1 MFPKVIEAAYNFA
14 EESSLISLFKYV
26 ALASFLSDLLQPD
39 LQPAIFSLGVKRDA
53 LGTVTCVDFAL
64 YLFTTDHVRL
74 PQKREPTCQIQEE
87 ADAKNTKIK
96 GLVLISFMMLQIG
109 SKSVEVS
116 WFIVE

>member
-1 MFPKVIEAAYNFA
+1 MFPTVIEAAYNFA

-39 LQPAIFSLGVKRDA
+39 LQAAIFSLGVKRDA
-53 LGTVTCVDFAL
+53 LECTCVDFAL

-87 ADAKNTKIK
+87 PDAKNIKIK
-96 GLVLISFMMLQIG
+96 GLVLISFTLLQIG
-109 SKSVEVS
+109 SKYSEVS